1 MRKKIWVLLALLVSL
16 SVSANSDLEN
26 FILSFND
33 MNSSCDKMVFEKA
46 YSDGGAVIKMTL
58 HDLEELGNPEFSAG
72 VSLKDFEFENKF
84 TAVAKRFSRYDGKKV
99 KEVFTFQKDN
109 TGKFKSVS
117 LKRFKRSFFTFS
129 YPLGGINCRLIVPSV
144 E

>member
-1 MRKKIWVLLALLVSL
+1 MHNKLWVLLALLGSL

-46 YSDGGAVIKMTL
+46 YSDGGVVIKMTL
-58 HDLEELGNPEFSAG
+58 HDLAELGNTEFTAG
-72 VSLKDFEFENKF
+72 VSLDDFEFENRF

-99 KEVFTFQKDN
+99 KEVYTFQKDN
-109 TGKFKSVS
+109 AGNLKTVS

-129 YPLGGINCRLIVPSV
+129 YPLGGINCRLIVPPV